1 MSEHD
6 WDVIIVGAGPAGV
19 FCALELAKKSDVR
32 VLMLEKGEDL
42 DTRIA
47 RRNSHSREHGEAC
60 SITTG
65 WGGAGAFSDGKLTMS
80 PLVGGQLANFVS
92 PDHLTSLLDEV
103 EQTYVH
109 FGAPERVYG
118 ADDDAL
124 GDIARKATL
133 ADLEFVPTRVR
144 HMGTDR
150 CLEVLQHMRTHVE
163 QSAEVRTCAEVT
175 EILTYEGI
183 ACGVRLA
190 DGQIIQG
197 KYVVVAPGREGAEW
211 FQHQADQLQLERADN
226 PVDIGVRVELPAAVM
241 EPLTSVVY
249 EPKLLFNSKEFDDRV
264 RTFCVCPYGEVVIEH
279 SDATITVNGHSYA
292 GKRTEN
298 TNFALLVTTRFT
310 EPFRE
315 PIAYGRYVAR
325 LANLLSGGIIV
336 QRLGDLTSGRR
347 STQERIARGMVRP
360 TLAEATPGDLSFA
373 LPYRYLASIL
383 EMIEALDHMTPGVAS
398 RHTLLYGVEVKFYS
412 ARVRLT
418 PALETQVNNLFA
430 IGDGA
435 GVTRGLVQASASGM
449 IAAREIMPREGEQA
463 P

>member
-1 MSEHD
+1 MSEQT
-6 WDVIIVGAGPAGV
+6 WDVIIVGAGPAGI
-19 FCALELAKKSDVR
+19 FCALELAKKPELR

-42 DTRIA
+42 DERIA
-47 RRNSHSREHGEAC
+47 RRSGRERRGGEGC

-65 WGGAGAFSDGKLTMS
+65 WGGAGAFSDGKLTIS
-80 PLVGGQLANFVS
+80 PEVGGQLTAFVS
-92 PDHLTSLLDEV
+92 REHLGELMREV

-118 ADDDAL
+118 GDEEAL
-124 GDIARKATL
+124 REIARQAAL

-150 CLEVLQHMRTHVE
+150 CLEVLQHMRAHVE
-163 QSAEVRTCAEVT
+163 RSAQVRTRT
-175 EILTYEGI
+175 EAADLLDHEGI

-190 DGQIIQG
+190 DSSIVQG
-197 KYVVVAPGREGAEW
+197 RYVVVAPGREGAQW
-211 FQHQADQLQLERADN
+211 FQQQADRLRLERVDN

-241 EPLTSVVY
+241 EPLTAVVY

-264 RTFCVCPYGEVVIEH
+264 RTFCMCPYGEVVLER
-279 SDATITVNGHSYA
+279 SESAITVNGHSYA
-292 GKRTEN
+292 GKRTDN

-315 PIAYGRYVAR
+315 PIAYGQYVAR

-336 QRLGDLTSGRR
+336 QRLGDLQSGRR
-347 STQERIARGMVRP
+347 STPERIARGLVRP
-360 TLAEATPGDLSFA
+360 TLKEATPGDLSFA
-373 LPYRYLASIL
+373 LPYRYVASLL
-383 EMIEALDHMTPGVAS
+383 EMIEALDRMTPGVAS

-418 PALETQVNNLFA
+418 PALETQVNNLFT

-435 GVTRGLVQASASGM
+435 GVTRGLVQSSASGI
-449 IAAREIMPREGEQA
+449 IAAREIMAREG
-463 P
+463 